1 MTLIADATAVFAGA
15 GLIQA
20 GVAVHALKRFNRQ
33 PRPQMEAPPAV
44 TILKPLKGDEPL
56 LEAALAS
63 FCTQSYGEFQLVFG
77 VQDRNDPAIIVVER
91 LRTLFPRLD
100 IEMVIDETRHGGNG
114 KIANLINMW
123 PAAKHDIIVLADSDV
138 HVTPHFLER
147 IVAALDAPE
156 VGAVTALY
164 AGYASGSSLAGR
176 FGAAQINH
184 VFLPGVLVGR
194 LLGRQDCLG
203 AALALRRSTL
213 IRLGG
218 LPALLP
224 HLADDAALGRL
235 VRRLGLRVALAP
247 SLVVTTVS
255 EETLPAL
262 FGHELRWARTIRAL
276 EPLTY
281 STSLL
286 QYPIFWA
293 LVTILASHA
302 RLWALGFGVVVWVV
316 RAMEARAMARQLE
329 RGAFSG
335 WLLPLRELFSIV
347 VLLASYVGNRV
358 EWRGSSMAA
367 VNIAREPRPWLRR
380 VNLGK
385 KTSLGKKMDLGS
397 QTAPA
402 KTISL
407 GKTGRTSRSINQL

>member
-15 GLIQA
+15 GLVQA
-20 GVAVHALKRFNRQ
+20 GVAVHALQRFNRQ
-33 PRPQMEAPPAV
+33 PRPQLEVLPPV
-44 TILKPLKGDEPL
+44 SILKPLKGDEPL

-63 FCTQSYGEFQLVFG
+63 FCTQSYPEFQLVFG
-77 VQDRNDPAIIVVER
+77 VQDRNDPAIAVVER
-91 LRTLFPRLD
+91 LRSLFPRLD
-100 IEMVIDETRHGGNG
+100 IAMVIDETRHGGNG

-147 IVAALDAPE
+147 IVVALQAPE

-164 AGYASGSSLAGR
+164 AGFASGGSIAGR

-184 VFLPGVLVGR
+184 IFLPGVLVGR
-194 LLGRQDCLG
+194 MLGRQDCLG

-213 IRLGG
+213 IRIGG

-281 STSLL
+281 SSSLL
-286 QYPIFWA
+286 QYPVFWA
-293 LVTILASHA
+293 LVTILVAQHH
-302 RLWALGFGVVVWVV
+302 LWAVGFAAVVWGV
-316 RAMEARAMARQLE
+316 RTMEARAMARQLE

-335 WLLPLRELFSIV
+335 WLLPLRELLSIV
-347 VLLASYVGNRV
+347 VLLASYLGNRV
-358 EWRGSSMAA
+358 VWRGSSMAA
-367 VNIAREPRPWLRR
+367 VTSRQERDPWLRR
-380 VNLGK
+380 R
-385 KTSLGKKMDLGS
+385 LGKKMG
-397 QTAPA
+397 
-402 KTISL
+402 L
-407 GKTGRTSRSINQL
+407 GKTGSPTRSINQL

>member
-1 MTLIADATAVFAGA
+1 LTLIADATALFAGA

-20 GVAVHALKRFNRQ
+20 GVAVDALKRFNRQ
-33 PRPQMEAPPAV
+33 PRPQLAEWPPV
-44 TILKPLKGDEPL
+44 SILKPLKGDEPL

-63 FCTQSYGEFQLVFG
+63 FCTQSYPAFQLVFG
-77 VQDRNDPAIIVVER
+77 VQDRNDPAIAVVDR
-91 LRTLFPRLD
+91 LRLLFPHLD
-100 IEMVIDETRHGGNG
+100 IAMVIDETRHGGNG

-123 PAAKHDIIVLADSDV
+123 PTAKHDIIVLADSDV

-147 IVAALDAPE
+147 IVAALNAPE

-164 AGYASGSSLAGR
+164 AGFASGHSIAGR

-184 VFLPGVLVGR
+184 TFLPGVLVGR
-194 LLGRQDCLG
+194 MLGRQDCLG
-203 AALALRRSTL
+203 AALALRRPTL
-213 IRLGG
+213 IRIGG

-224 HLADDAALGRL
+224 HLADDAAMGRL

-255 EETLPAL
+255 EDTLPAL

-293 LVTILASHA
+293 LVTILAAHLH
-302 RLWALGFGVVVWVV
+302 LWAVGFAVLVWVV
-316 RAMEARAMARQLE
+316 RAMEARAMARQLD
-329 RGAFSG
+329 RGAFSS
-335 WLLPLRELFSIV
+335 WLLPLREIFSIV
-347 VLLASYVGNRV
+347 VLLASYLGNRV
-358 EWRGSSMAA
+358 VWRGSSMAA
-367 VNIAREPRPWLRR
+367 VTIGREPGPWLRR
-380 VNLGK
+380 RLGK
-385 KTSLGKKMDLGS
+385 KISLGKKLSLSKMSSSDK
-397 QTAPA
+397 TARP
-402 KTISL
+402 T
-407 GKTGRTSRSINQL
+407 RSINQL

>member
-1 MTLIADATAVFAGA
+1 MTLIADATALFAGA

-20 GVAVHALKRFNRQ
+20 GVGVHALRRFNRQ
-33 PRPQMEAPPAV
+33 PRPQLEERPPV
-44 TILKPLKGDEPL
+44 SILKPLKGDEPL

-63 FCTQSYGEFQLVFG
+63 FCTQSYPEFQLVFG
-77 VQDRNDPAIIVVER
+77 VQDRNDPAIAIVEH
-91 LRTLFPRLD
+91 LRSLFPRLD
-100 IEMVIDETRHGGNG
+100 IAMVIDETRHGGNG

-123 PAAKHDIIVLADSDV
+123 PAAKHDVIVLADSDV

-164 AGYASGSSLAGR
+164 TGFASGHSFAGR

-184 VFLPGVLVGR
+184 TFLPGVLLGR
-194 LLGRQDCLG
+194 MLGRQDCLG

-213 IRLGG
+213 VRIGG

-235 VRRLGLRVALAP
+235 VRRLGLRVSLAP

-255 EETLPAL
+255 EETLPTL

-281 STSLL
+281 ATSLL
-286 QYPIFWA
+286 QYPVFWA
-293 LVTILASHA
+293 LMTIAAANH
-302 RLWALGFGVVVWVV
+302 RLWALGFAGVVWAV
-316 RAMEARAMARQLE
+316 RAMEARAMARLLE

-335 WLLPLRELFSIV
+335 WLIPLRELFSIV
-347 VLLASYVGNRV
+347 VLLASYLGNRV
-358 EWRGSSMAA
+358 MWRGSSMAA
-367 VNIAREPRPWLRR
+367 VTSARESPPQLRR
-380 VNLGK
+380 RLGK
-385 KTSLGKKMDLGS
+385 TIGLSKKISLGKKL
-397 QTAPA
+397 
-402 KTISL
+402 SL
-407 GKTGRTSRSINQL
+407 DETSG

>member
-1 MTLIADATAVFAGA
+1 MTLIADATALFAGA

-20 GVAVHALKRFNRQ
+20 GAAVYALKRFNRQ
-33 PRPQMEAPPAV
+33 PRPQLAAPPPV
-44 TILKPLKGDEPL
+44 SILKPLKGSEPL

-63 FCTQSYGEFQLVFG
+63 FCTQSYPSFQLVFG
-77 VQDRNDPAIIVVER
+77 VQDRQDPAIAVVER
-91 LRTLFPRLD
+91 LQTLFPSLD
-100 IEMVIDETRHGGNG
+100 ITMVIDETRHGGNG

-123 PAAKHDIIVLADSDV
+123 PAAKHDVIVLADSDV

-164 AGYASGSSLAGR
+164 AGFASGGSLAGR

-184 VFLPGVLVGR
+184 IFLPGVLVGR
-194 LLGRQDCLG
+194 VLGRQDCLG

-213 IRLGG
+213 IRIGG

-255 EETLPAL
+255 EESLPAL

-281 STSLL
+281 ATSLL
-286 QYPIFWA
+286 QYPVFWA
-293 LVTILASHA
+293 LVTILADDF
-302 RLWALGFGVVVWVV
+302 RLWALGFAAAVWVI
-316 RAMEARAMARQLE
+316 RAMEARAMARLLE
-329 RGAFSG
+329 RGVFSG

-347 VLLASYVGNRV
+347 VLLASYLGNRV
-358 EWRGSSMAA
+358 VWRGSSMAA
-367 VNIAREPRPWLRR
+367 VTRGRDSGPRPPIELGK
-380 VNLGK
+380 NTDLGK
-385 KTSLGKKMDLGS
+385 KVSLGKKLGLGR
-397 QTAPA
+397 
-402 KTISL
+402 KLSL
-407 GKTGRTSRSINQL
+407 GKTGRPSRSINQL

>member
-1 MTLIADATAVFAGA
+1 MTLIADATALFAGT

-20 GVAVHALKRFNRQ
+20 GLAVDALKRFNRQ
-33 PRPQMEAPPAV
+33 PRPKSAARPPV

-63 FCTQSYGEFQLVFG
+63 FCTQSYPDYQIVFG
-77 VQDRNDPAIIVVER
+77 VQDRTDPAIAVVER
-91 LRTLFPRLD
+91 LRMLFPRLD
-100 IEMVIDETRHGGNG
+100 ITLIIDETRHGGNG

-123 PAAKHDIIVLADSDV
+123 PAAKHDVIVLADSDV

-147 IVAALDAPE
+147 IVAALEPPE

-164 AGYASGSSLAGR
+164 AGVASGNGIAGR
-176 FGAAQINH
+176 LGAAQINH
-184 VFLPGVLVGR
+184 IFLPGVLVGR
-194 LLGRQDCLG
+194 MLGRQDCLG
-203 AALALRRSTL
+203 AALALRRATL
-213 IRLGG
+213 IRIGG

-255 EETLPAL
+255 EDTLPAL

-281 STSLL
+281 STTLL
-286 QYPIFWA
+286 QYPVFWA
-293 LVTILASHA
+293 LMTVLAA
-302 RLWALGFGVVVWVV
+302 DFRVWTLVFAAAV
-316 RAMEARAMARQLE
+316 WLLRAMEARAMARQLD

-335 WLLPLRELFSIV
+335 WLLPLRELFSII
-347 VLLASYVGNRV
+347 VLLASYLGNRV
-358 EWRGSSMAA
+358 VWRGSSMAA
-367 VNIAREPRPWLRR
+367 VTKGREPRIRLR
-380 VNLGK
+380 K
-385 KTSLGKKMDLGS
+385 
-397 QTAPA
+397 
-402 KTISL
+402 ISL
-407 GKTGRTSRSINQL
+407 GKTGRLSRSINQL

>member
-1 MTLIADATAVFAGA
+1 LTLIADATAAFACA

-20 GVAVHALKRFNRQ
+20 AVAVHGLKRFNRQ
-33 PRPQMEAPPAV
+33 PRAQLEDRPAV
-44 TILKPLKGDEPL
+44 SVLKPLKGDEPL

-63 FCTQSYGEFQLVFG
+63 FCTQSYPSFQLVFG
-77 VQDRNDPAIIVVER
+77 VQDRDDPAIAVVQR
-91 LRTLFPRLD
+91 LRALFPDLD
-100 IEMVIDETRHGGNG
+100 IAMVIDETRHDGNG

-147 IVAALDAPE
+147 AMAALDAPE

-164 AGYASGSSLAGR
+164 AGFPSGQGIAGR

-184 VFLPGVLVGR
+184 IFLPGVLLGR
-194 LLGRQDCLG
+194 MLGRQDCLG

-213 IRLGG
+213 TGIGG

-235 VRRLGLRVALAP
+235 VRRFGLHVALIP

-262 FGHELRWARTIRAL
+262 FRHELRWARTIRAL

-281 STSLL
+281 ATSLL
-286 QYPIFWA
+286 QYPVFWA
-293 LVTILASHA
+293 LVTAVIAHHH
-302 RLWALGFGVVVWVV
+302 LWALGFAGVAWVV

-335 WLLPLRELFSIV
+335 WLLPLRELFSIAV
-347 VLLASYVGNRV
+347 MLASYLGNRV
-358 EWRGSSMAA
+358 VWRGSSMAA
-367 VNIAREPRPWLRR
+367 VTAGREPGNSLRGSLGR
-380 VNLGK
+380 KMGLGK
-385 KTSLGKKMDLGS
+385 KV
-397 QTAPA
+397 
-402 KTISL
+402 SL
-407 GKTGRTSRSINQL
+407 GKTGRPSRSMTQL

>member
-1 MTLIADATAVFAGA
+1 M
-15 GLIQA
+15 
-20 GVAVHALKRFNRQ
+20 HALKRFNRQ
-33 PRPQMEAPPAV
+33 PRPQLVERPPV
-44 TILKPLKGDEPL
+44 SILKPLKGDEPL

-63 FCTQSYGEFQLVFG
+63 FCTQSYPDYQLIFG
-77 VQDRNDPAIIVVER
+77 VQDRNDPAIAVVER
-91 LRTLFPRLD
+91 LRLLFPRLD
-100 IEMVIDETRHGGNG
+100 IAMVIDETRHGGNG
-114 KIANLINMW
+114 KVANLINMW
-123 PAAKHDIIVLADSDV
+123 PAAKHEIIVLADSDV

-147 IVAALDAPE
+147 IVAALEAPE

-164 AGYASGSSLAGR
+164 AGFAAGQSIAGR

-184 VFLPGVLVGR
+184 IFLPGVLLGR
-194 LLGRQDCLG
+194 MLGRQDCLG

-213 IRLGG
+213 VRIGG

-286 QYPIFWA
+286 QYPLFWGLMTVLGA
-293 LVTILASHA
+293 DH
-302 RLWALGFGVVVWVV
+302 RLWALGFFAVVWAV
-316 RAMEARAMARQLE
+316 RAIEARAMAKLLE

-335 WLLPLRELFSIV
+335 WLFPLRELFSIV
-347 VLLASYVGNRV
+347 VLLASYLGNRV
-358 EWRGSSMAA
+358 VWRGSSMAA
-367 VNIAREPRPWLRR
+367 VTTARERRPWLRR
-380 VNLGK
+380 RLGKTISLSKKINLGK
-385 KTSLGKKMDLGS
+385 KLSLDKTSG
-397 QTAPA
+397 
-402 KTISL
+402 
-407 GKTGRTSRSINQL
+407 

>member
-1 MTLIADATAVFAGA
+1 LTLIADATALFAGA
-15 GLIQA
+15 GLLQA

-33 PRPQMEAPPAV
+33 PRPQLEAWPPV
-44 TILKPLKGDEPL
+44 SILKPLKGDEPL

-63 FCTQSYGEFQLVFG
+63 FCTQSYPEFQLVFG
-77 VQDRNDPAIIVVER
+77 VQERNDPAIAVVER

-100 IEMVIDETRHGGNG
+100 IAMVIDETRHGGNG
-114 KIANLINMW
+114 KVANLINMW
-123 PAAKHDIIVLADSDV
+123 PAAKHDVIVLADSDV

-147 IVAALDAPE
+147 VVAALAAPK

-164 AGYASGSSLAGR
+164 AGFASGGSIAGR

-184 VFLPGVLVGR
+184 IFLPGVLLGR
-194 LLGRQDCLG
+194 MLGRQDCLG

-213 IRLGG
+213 IRIGG

-235 VRRLGLRVALAP
+235 VRRLGLSVALAP

-281 STSLL
+281 ATSLL
-286 QYPIFWA
+286 QYPVFWA
-293 LVTILASHA
+293 LVTILAAHFDV
-302 RLWALGFGVVVWVV
+302 WTLGFAAVVWAV

-347 VLLASYVGNRV
+347 VLLASYLGNRV
-358 EWRGSSMAA
+358 VWRGSSMAA
-367 VNIAREPRPWLRR
+367 VTAGREPRRWLRR
-380 VNLGK
+380 RFGKTIGLGK
-385 KTSLGKKMDLGS
+385 KVALGKNVSVD
-397 QTAPA
+397 
-402 KTISL
+402 KTL
-407 GKTGRTSRSINQL
+407 NLDKTGGPSRSINQL

>member
-1 MTLIADATAVFAGA
+1 MTLIADATALFAGA

-20 GVAVHALKRFNRQ
+20 GAAVQALKRFNRQ
-33 PRPQMEAPPAV
+33 PRPQLETRPPIS
-44 TILKPLKGDEPL
+44 ILKPLKGDEPL

-63 FCTQSYGEFQLVFG
+63 FCTQSYPEFQLVFG
-77 VQDRNDPAIIVVER
+77 VQDRHDPAIAVVER
-91 LRTLFPRLD
+91 LQILFPDLD
-100 IEMVIDETRHGGNG
+100 IALVIDETRHGGNG

-123 PAAKHDIIVLADSDV
+123 PAAKHDSIVIADSDV

-147 IVAALDAPE
+147 IVGALHAPK

-164 AGYASGSSLAGR
+164 AGFASGSSVAGR

-184 VFLPGVLVGR
+184 IFLPGVLIGR

-203 AALALRRSTL
+203 AAVALRRSTL
-213 IRLGG
+213 IRIGG
-218 LPALLP
+218 FPALLP

-235 VRRLGLRVALAP
+235 VRRLDLRVVLAP

-281 STSLL
+281 STTLL
-286 QYPIFWA
+286 QYPVFWA
-293 LVTILASHA
+293 LVTVLLSHA
-302 RLWALGFGVVVWVV
+302 RFWALGFAVFVWAV
-316 RAMEARAMARQLE
+316 RAVEARAMARQLE

-335 WLLPLRELFSIV
+335 WLLPMRELFSII
-347 VLLASYVGNRV
+347 VLLASYLGNRV
-358 EWRGSSMAA
+358 VWRGSSMAVVTGA
-367 VNIAREPRPWLRR
+367 QEHRSWWRGLSRARRWTWARR
-380 VNLGK
+380 
-385 KTSLGKKMDLGS
+385 
-397 QTAPA
+397 
-402 KTISL
+402 
-407 GKTGRTSRSINQL
+407 

>member
-1 MTLIADATAVFAGA
+1 LTLIADATALFSGA
-15 GLIQA
+15 GLVQA
-20 GVAVHALKRFNRQ
+20 GLAVDALKRFNRQ
-33 PRPQMEAPPAV
+33 PRPQVGERPPV
-44 TILKPLKGDEPL
+44 SILKPLKGDEPL

-63 FCTQSYGEFQLVFG
+63 FCTQSYPEYQIVFG
-77 VQDRNDPAIIVVER
+77 VQDRADPAIAVVEH
-91 LRTLFPRLD
+91 LRALFPQLD
-100 IEMVIDETRHGGNG
+100 ITLVVDETRHGGNG

-123 PAAKHDIIVLADSDV
+123 PAARHDVIVLADSDV

-147 IVAALDAPE
+147 IVAALEAPD

-164 AGYASGSSLAGR
+164 AGFASGNGMAGR

-184 VFLPGVLVGR
+184 IFLPGVLVGR
-194 LLGRQDCLG
+194 MLGRQDCLG

-213 IRLGG
+213 IRIGG

-235 VRRLGLRVALAP
+235 VRRLGLKVALAP

-262 FGHELRWARTIRAL
+262 FRHELRWARTIRAL

-286 QYPIFWA
+286 QYPVFWA
-293 LVTILASHA
+293 LMTVLASHF
-302 RLWALGFGVVVWVV
+302 RLWALAFAAAVWLL
-316 RAMEARAMARQLE
+316 RAMEARSMARQLD

-335 WLLPLRELFSIV
+335 WLLPLREIFSII
-347 VLLASYVGNRV
+347 VLLASYLGNRV
-358 EWRGSSMAA
+358 VWRGSSMAA
-367 VNIAREPRPWLRR
+367 VTNGRKPPWR
-380 VNLGK
+380 GK
-385 KTSLGKKMDLGS
+385 TRSETRSRKVT
-397 QTAPA
+397 
-402 KTISL
+402 L
-407 GKTGRTSRSINQL
+407 GKTGRLSRSINQL

>member
-15 GLIQA
+15 GLVQA
-20 GVAVHALKRFNRQ
+20 GVAVHALRRFNRQ
-33 PRPQMEAPPAV
+33 PRPQLEVLPPV
-44 TILKPLKGDEPL
+44 SILKPLKGDEPL

-63 FCTQSYGEFQLVFG
+63 FCTQSYPEFQLVFG
-77 VQDRNDPAIIVVER
+77 VQDRNDPAIAVVER
-91 LRTLFPRLD
+91 LRSLFPRLD
-100 IEMVIDETRHGGNG
+100 IAMVIDETRHGGNG

-147 IVAALDAPE
+147 IVVALQAPE

-164 AGYASGSSLAGR
+164 AGFASGGSIAGR

-184 VFLPGVLVGR
+184 IFLPGVLVGR
-194 LLGRQDCLG
+194 MLGRQDCLG

-213 IRLGG
+213 IRIGG

-281 STSLL
+281 SSSLL
-286 QYPIFWA
+286 QYPVFWA
-293 LVTILASHA
+293 MLTILVAQHH
-302 RLWALGFGVVVWVV
+302 LWAVGFAAVVWAV
-316 RAMEARAMARQLE
+316 RTMEARAMARQLE

-335 WLLPLRELFSIV
+335 WLLPLRELLSIV
-347 VLLASYVGNRV
+347 VLLASYLGNRV
-358 EWRGSSMAA
+358 VWRGSSMAA
-367 VNIAREPRPWLRR
+367 VTSRQERDPWLRR
-380 VNLGK
+380 R
-385 KTSLGKKMDLGS
+385 LGKKMG
-397 QTAPA
+397 
-402 KTISL
+402 L
-407 GKTGRTSRSINQL
+407 GKTGSPTRSINQL

>member
-1 MTLIADATAVFAGA
+1 LTFIADATACFAGA

-20 GVAVHALKRFNRQ
+20 GTAVDALKRFNRQ
-33 PRPQMEAPPAV
+33 QRPQLEARPPV
-44 TILKPLKGDEPL
+44 SILKPLKGDEPL

-63 FCTQSYGEFQLVFG
+63 FCTQSYPEFQLVFG
-77 VQDRNDPAIIVVER
+77 VQDRTDAAIAVVER
-91 LRTLFPRLD
+91 LRMLFPRLD
-100 IEMVIDETRHGGNG
+100 IALVIDETRHDGNG

-147 IVAALDAPE
+147 VVAALEAPG

-164 AGYASGSSLAGR
+164 AGFASGSSIAGR

-184 VFLPGVLVGR
+184 IFLPGVLVGR
-194 LLGRQDCLG
+194 MLGRQDCLG

-213 IRLGG
+213 TRIGG
-218 LPALLP
+218 FQALLP

-235 VRRLGLRVALAP
+235 VRRLGLRVVLAP

-262 FGHELRWARTIRAL
+262 FRHELRWARTIRAL

-281 STSLL
+281 ATSLL
-286 QYPIFWA
+286 QYPVFWA
-293 LVTILASHA
+293 LVTIAASRHH
-302 RLWALGFGVVVWVV
+302 LWAAGFAAGVWGV
-316 RAMEARAMARQLE
+316 RALEARAMARQLG
-329 RGAFSG
+329 RGEFSG

-347 VLLASYVGNRV
+347 VLLASYLGNRV
-358 EWRGSSMAA
+358 VWRGSSMAA
-367 VNIAREPRPWLRR
+367 VNGAREPRPWQQGR
-380 VNLGK
+380 LGRK
-385 KTSLGKKMDLGS
+385 MGLGRKMSLGK
-397 QTAPA
+397 AA
-402 KTISL
+402 SL
-407 GKTGRTSRSINQL
+407 DKTGGTTRSINQL

>member
-1 MTLIADATAVFAGA
+1 
-15 GLIQA
+15 
-20 GVAVHALKRFNRQ
+20 
-33 PRPQMEAPPAV
+33 
-44 TILKPLKGDEPL
+44 
-56 LEAALAS
+56 
-63 FCTQSYGEFQLVFG
+63 
-77 VQDRNDPAIIVVER
+77 
-91 LRTLFPRLD
+91 
-100 IEMVIDETRHGGNG
+100 MVIDETRHGGNG

-123 PAAKHDIIVLADSDV
+123 PAAKHDVIVLADSDV

-164 AGYASGSSLAGR
+164 AGFSSGGSLAGR
-176 FGAAQINH
+176 LGAAQINH
-184 VFLPGVLVGR
+184 IFLPGVLVGR

-213 IRLGG
+213 IRIGG

-224 HLADDAALGRL
+224 HLADDAALGQL

-286 QYPIFWA
+286 QYPVFWA
-293 LVTILASHA
+293 LVTVLAADFACGRWAS
-302 RLWALGFGVVVWVV
+302 LWWSGSSAPPRRERWPGCWNAAHFRDGCCRCGSCSRSSSCW
-316 RAMEARAMARQLE
+316 RATSATGWC
-329 RGAFSG
+329 GAAAAWQRS
-335 WLLPLRELFSIV
+335 R
-347 VLLASYVGNRV
+347 VGGSTA
-358 EWRGSSMAA
+358 RGSPIDIGETAG
-367 VNIAREPRPWLRR
+367 
-380 VNLGK
+380 LGK
-385 KTSLGKKMDLGS
+385 KVGLGKKLGLGRMS
-397 QTAPA
+397 
-402 KTISL
+402 SL
-407 GKTGRTSRSINQL
+407 GKTGRFSRSINPL

>member
-1 MTLIADATAVFAGA
+1 LTLIADATALFAGA

-20 GVAVHALKRFNRQ
+20 GTAVQALKRFNRQ
-33 PRPQMEAPPAV
+33 PRTQLETRPPIS
-44 TILKPLKGDEPL
+44 ILKPLKGDEPL

-63 FCTQSYGEFQLVFG
+63 FCTQSYPEFQLVFG
-77 VQDRNDPAIIVVER
+77 VQDRHDPAIAVVER
-91 LRTLFPRLD
+91 LQTLFPDLD
-100 IEMVIDETRHGGNG
+100 IALVVDETRHGGNG

-123 PAAKHDIIVLADSDV
+123 PAAKHDIIVIADSDV

-147 IVAALDAPE
+147 IVGTLHAPK

-164 AGYASGSSLAGR
+164 AGFASGSSVAGR

-184 VFLPGVLVGR
+184 IFLPGVLVGR
-194 LLGRQDCLG
+194 MLGRQDCLG
-203 AALALRRSTL
+203 AAVALRRSTL
-213 IRLGG
+213 IRIGG

-235 VRRLGLRVALAP
+235 VRRLDLQVVLAP

-281 STSLL
+281 STTLL

-293 LVTILASHA
+293 AMTVLLSHA
-302 RLWALGFGVVVWVV
+302 RFWALGFAVFVWAV
-316 RAMEARAMARQLE
+316 RSLEARAMARQLE

-335 WLLPLRELFSIV
+335 WLLPMRELFSIV
-347 VLLASYVGNRV
+347 VLLASYLGNRV
-358 EWRGSSMAA
+358 VWRGSSMAVVTDA
-367 VNIAREPRPWLRR
+367 HEHGSWWRGLSRARRWTWARR
-380 VNLGK
+380 
-385 KTSLGKKMDLGS
+385 
-397 QTAPA
+397 
-402 KTISL
+402 
-407 GKTGRTSRSINQL
+407 

>member
-1 MTLIADATAVFAGA
+1 MTLIADATALFAGA
-15 GLIQA
+15 GLVQA
-20 GVAVHALKRFNRQ
+20 GLAVDALRRFNRQ
-33 PRPQMEAPPAV
+33 PRPQLADRPPV
-44 TILKPLKGDEPL
+44 SILKPLKGDEPL

-63 FCTQSYGEFQLVFG
+63 FCTQSYPDYQIVFG
-77 VQDRNDPAIIVVER
+77 VQDRADPAIAVVER
-91 LRTLFPRLD
+91 LRTLFPQLD
-100 IEMVIDETRHGGNG
+100 IALVVDETRHGGNG

-123 PAAKHDIIVLADSDV
+123 PAAKHDVIVLADSDV

-147 IVAALDAPE
+147 IVAALEAPD

-164 AGYASGSSLAGR
+164 AGFASGKGIAGR

-184 VFLPGVLVGR
+184 TFLPGVLVGR
-194 LLGRQDCLG
+194 MLGRQDCLG

-213 IRLGG
+213 IRIGG

-235 VRRLGLRVALAP
+235 VRRLGLKIALAP

-286 QYPIFWA
+286 QYPVFWG
-293 LVTILASHA
+293 LMTILAA
-302 RLWALGFGVVVWVV
+302 DFRIWALAFAAVVWLL
-316 RAMEARAMARQLE
+316 RAMEARAMARQLD

-335 WLLPLRELFSIV
+335 WLLPLREMFSIV
-347 VLLASYVGNRV
+347 VLLASYLGNRV
-358 EWRGSSMAA
+358 VWRGSSMAA
-367 VNIAREPRPWLRR
+367 VPNGREPKSRR
-380 VNLGK
+380 K
-385 KTSLGKKMDLGS
+385 
-397 QTAPA
+397 ARPA
-402 KTISL
+402 KVTL
-407 GKTGRTSRSINQL
+407 GKTGRLSRSINTL

>member
-1 MTLIADATAVFAGA
+1 MTLIADATAAFACA
-15 GLIQA
+15 GLVQA
-20 GVAVHALKRFNRQ
+20 GVAVHGLKRFNRQ
-33 PRPQMEAPPAV
+33 VRPQVAEHAPV

-63 FCTQSYGEFQLVFG
+63 FCTQSYPRLQLVFG
-77 VQDRNDPAIIVVER
+77 VQDRDDPAVAVVER
-91 LRTLFPRLD
+91 LQQLFPSLD
-100 IEMVIDETRHGGNG
+100 IAMVIDETRHEGNG
-114 KIANLINMW
+114 KVANLINMW

-147 IVAALDAPE
+147 VVAALDAPE

-164 AGYASGSSLAGR
+164 AGFPSGQSLAAR

-184 VFLPGVLVGR
+184 IFLPGVLVGR
-194 LLGRQDCLG
+194 MLGRQDCLG
-203 AALALRRSTL
+203 AALALRRETL
-213 IRLGG
+213 IRIGG

-235 VRRLGLRVALAP
+235 VRRLGLRVALVP

-286 QYPIFWA
+286 QYPVFWA
-293 LVTILASHA
+293 LVTVLIAQHH
-302 RLWALGFGVVVWVV
+302 LWALGFAVAVWLV
-316 RAMEARAMARQLE
+316 RAMEVRAMARQLG

-335 WLLPLRELFSIV
+335 WLLPLRELFSIA
-347 VLLASYVGNRV
+347 VLLGSYLGNRV
-358 EWRGSSMAA
+358 VWRGSSMAA
-367 VNIAREPRPWLRR
+367 VTTGREPRPSWRR
-380 VNLGK
+380 
-385 KTSLGKKMDLGS
+385 SLGKKM
-397 QTAPA
+397 
-402 KTISL
+402 SL
-407 GKTGRTSRSINQL
+407 GKTGRATRSMTQL